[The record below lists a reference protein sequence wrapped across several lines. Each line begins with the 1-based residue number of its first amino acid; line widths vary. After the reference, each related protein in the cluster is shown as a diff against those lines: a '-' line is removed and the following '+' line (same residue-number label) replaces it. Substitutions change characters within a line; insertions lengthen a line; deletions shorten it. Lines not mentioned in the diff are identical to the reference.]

1 MTKEQERDELH
12 RTIWKIAND
21 LRGSVDGW
29 DFKSYVLGMLFYRF
43 ISENLTNYLN
53 KEELRA
59 GNKDFDYSKLS
70 DEDAEFA
77 RDETVLEKGFYILPS
92 ELFVN
97 VNSKAKNDNN
107 LNETL
112 STVFKNIEASAKGT
126 ASEDRMKG
134 LFDDIDVNSNKLGS
148 TVIRRNEML
157 VKIMDSIAGLRLGD
171 YQDNNNDT
179 FGDAYEYLMS
189 MYV

>member
-12 RTIWKIAND
+12 RTIWRIAND

-43 ISENLTNYLN
+43 ISDNLTNYLN
-53 KEELRA
+53 KEEQRA
-59 GNKDFDYSKLS
+59 GNNNFDYSKLS
-70 DEDAEFA
+70 DKDAEFA
-77 RDETVLEKGFYILPS
+77 RHDTVLEKGFYILPS

-97 VNSKAKNDNN
+97 VINMVRNDEN

-112 STVFKNIEASAKGT
+112 SIVFKNIEASAKGT
-126 ASEDRMKG
+126 ASEDSMKG

-148 TVIRRNEML
+148 TVKKRIEML
-157 VKIMDSIAGLRLGD
+157 VKI
-171 YQDNNNDT
+171 
-179 FGDAYEYLMS
+179 
-189 MYV
+189 